1 MTETQNTTELDFSKI
16 GMTEGQLKK
25 LSERPRLPD
34 GTVSRFIITNPNARV
49 LRNGVSVIDM
59 QAVPLQDPADANS
72 GDSRR
77 SVYHKVELPTT
88 DMTPETM
95 DKVMGRARGF
105 LQAVGIEAGPKLPT
119 YNKETKKFT
128 AEDGAVV
135 TGAAYEALKNES
147 QTAVVA
153 ELVRL
158 AKNPEQLRNLAFYAH
173 IKHNGEFVNINRLKA
188 TLPTDGKY
196 WSKTAVEETPF

>member
-49 LRNGVSVIDM
+49 LRKGVSVIDM
-59 QAVPLQDPADANS
+59 QAVPLGDPADANS

-88 DMTPETM
+88 DMAPETL

-128 AEDGAVV
+128 AEDGTVV
-135 TGAAYEALKNES
+135 TGPAYEALKNES

-196 WSKTAVEETPF
+196 WSKTAGEETPF